1 MEIGCL
7 EDDFMFIRC
16 PAFGS
21 SVLMDGGKPQ
31 GFTPPGATKRAGGV
45 QGKVGG
51 KTHPKVLLFFA
62 IFIIF
67 VCENMSEKFKSW
79 CLSVLHL
86 FTIHPG
92 LNGDGSVQVKGP
104 QIDGGNHFE
113 ETRFYPKNPMLINC
127 IAKIML
133 CSHKSHAMFGHVYP
147 IVLSFELQNPC
158 LPSQI
163 QVSRLVEGA
172 KIAASSND
180 AIIKVDGFLNRKTS
194 AEAGVDIE
202 NTSKENIHRSHSSYP
217 FMIHLELTVC
227 FGGLHQL
234 STLTGLPQLNLYKF
248 RRISYKVSKTLTLP
262 ENNRK
267 HSAWNTGN

>member
-1 MEIGCL
+1 MA
-7 EDDFMFIRC
+7 M
-16 PAFGS
+16 
-21 SVLMDGGKPQ
+21 
-31 GFTPPGATKRAGGV
+31 V
-45 QGKVGG
+45 QFRWRV
-51 KTHPKVLLFFA
+51 
-62 IFIIF
+62 
-67 VCENMSEKFKSW
+67 
-79 CLSVLHL
+79 
-86 FTIHPG
+86 
-92 LNGDGSVQVKGP
+92 P

-127 IAKIML
+127 IAMIML

-180 AIIKVDGFLNRKTS
+180 AIIKVDGFLKSQNVSWRRRRHWKHVERK
-194 AEAGVDIE
+194 
-202 NTSKENIHRSHSSYP
+202 HSPIPQLSLHDSSRTHY
-217 FMIHLELTVC
+217 VC

-262 ENNRK
+262 ENIAPEILAVRK
-267 HSAWNTGN
+267 WLSS